1 MHKQRAL
8 TQLLK
13 QLKELHA
20 AGPKDPTLGICQVG
34 TEETKPYFIEIWE
47 NWPKYSGMR
56 LFPVPAF
63 EGQQSKE
70 AENSFYKTNLLW
82 DKNTEYGRNRWEL
95 LEWIIKEIQIQLS
108 KT

>member
-8 TQLLK
+8 TQLLW

-95 LEWIIKEIQIQLS
+95 LEWMIREIQIQLS

>member
-20 AGPKDPTLGICQVG
+20 AGPKYPTLGICQVS
-34 TEETKPYFIEIWE
+34 TYETRPYFREIWE
-47 NWPKYSGMR
+47 KWPKYSGMR
-56 LFPVPAF
+56 LFPVPEF
-63 EGQQSKE
+63 EGQQGKE
-70 AENSFYKTNLLW
+70 AEDSFLYKTNLW

-95 LEWIIKEIQIQLS
+95 LEWMIKEIQIQLS

>member
-8 TQLLK
+8 TQLLW

-20 AGPKDPTLGICQVG
+20 AGPKDPTLGICQVSTAKTG
-34 TEETKPYFIEIWE
+34 PYFIEIWKK
-47 NWPKYSGMR
+47 WPKYSGMD
-56 LFPVPAF
+56 LFPVPEF
-63 EGQQSKE
+63 EGQQGEE
-70 AENSFYKTNLLW
+70 AEDSFYKTNLLW

-95 LEWIIKEIQIQLS
+95 LEWMIKEIQIQLS

>member
-20 AGPKDPTLGICQVG
+20 AGPKDPTLGICQI
-34 TEETKPYFIEIWE
+34 TTLETAPYIKGIWE
-47 NWPKYSGMR
+47 KWPKYSGS
-56 LFPVPAF
+56 LLYPVPAF
-63 EGQQSKE
+63 EGQDSKE
-70 AENSFYKTNLLW
+70 AENSFYMNYLLW
-82 DKNTEYGRNRWEL
+82 DKDTEYGRNRWEL
-95 LEWIIKEIQIQLS
+95 LEWMIEEIQIQLS

>member
-20 AGPKDPTLGICQVG
+20 AGSKDLILGICQVS
-34 TEETKPYFIEIWE
+34 TEETRPYFREIWE
-47 NWPKYSGMR
+47 NWPKYSGMS
-56 LFPVPAF
+56 LFPVPEF
-63 EGQQSKE
+63 EGQQGKE
-70 AENSFYKTNLLW
+70 AENSYYKTNLLW

-95 LEWIIKEIQIQLS
+95 LEWTIKEIQIQLS